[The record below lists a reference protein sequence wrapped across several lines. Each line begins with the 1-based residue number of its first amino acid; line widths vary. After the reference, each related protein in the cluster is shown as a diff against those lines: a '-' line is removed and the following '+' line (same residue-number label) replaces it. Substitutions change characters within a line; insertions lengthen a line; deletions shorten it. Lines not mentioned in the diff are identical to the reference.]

1 MSTHSI
7 LAPSSAGR
15 WAFCP
20 GAPLL
25 EAKYPQDD
33 TDDTR
38 EGEASHYIGSE
49 VLINGGA
56 ADACNDFT
64 GLTLFNGVVA
74 DQVMVDAAVV
84 YVAAVL
90 SIVPAGVASV
100 EKSVQI
106 PAIHAQCFGTPDS
119 WCYDAVKKVLHIW
132 DYKYGW
138 GIVEA
143 FENRQGLC
151 YYSGILA
158 KLGLSDN
165 DIMVALHI
173 VQPRPYHP
181 EGSVRTWLTPA
192 VNVRPLV
199 NQLHNAA
206 HKALGAD
213 PEYCSGKHCRNCKG
227 RHACLSAEQ
236 AAGYAVDISGTHTP
250 RELDNVGVGI
260 ELAILQRAAEALKY
274 RITGLEAQGLELK
287 RKGLV
292 VPGQKIS
299 YGSGSTVW
307 TKPVGEV
314 LALGDIMGVQLR
326 KPETPVTP
334 KQAITAGVSKEL
346 IESYSEHSSGKARLA
361 PDDNSK
367 TRQIFG
373 GTAQ

>member
-1 MSTHSI
+1 MSAHSI

-15 WAFCP
+15 WVFCP
-20 GAPLL
+20 GAPLH

-38 EGEASHYIGSE
+38 EGEASHHIGSE
-49 VLINGGA
+49 ILTNGGVA
-56 ADACNDFT
+56 VNCVDFLGT
-64 GLTLFNGVVA
+64 TLHNGVVV
-74 DQVMVDAAVV
+74 DTDMVDAAAI

-90 SIVPAGVASV
+90 SIGPHDSLRV
-100 EKSVQI
+100 EKSVPI
-106 PAIHAQCFGTPDS
+106 HAIHAKCFGAPDC
-119 WCYDAVKKVLHIW
+119 WYYDPIKNVLHIW

-158 KLGLSDN
+158 ELGISDN
-165 DIMVALHI
+165 DITIALHI

-181 EGSVRTWLTPA
+181 EGSVRTWLTSG
-192 VNVRPLV
+192 VGVRTLV
-199 NQLHNAA
+199 SQLYNAA

-213 PEYCSGKHCRNCKG
+213 PEYCSGKHCRNCAG

-236 AAGYAVDISGTHTP
+236 AAGYAVDISSTHTP
-250 RELDNVGVGI
+250 RELDNIGVGI

-274 RITGLEAQGLELK
+274 RITGLEAQGLALK
-287 RKGLV
+287 RKGII

-314 LALGDIMGVQLR
+314 LALGDLMGVELR

-334 KQAITAGVSKEL
+334 KQAISAGVSKEL
-346 IESYSEHSSGKARLA
+346 IESYSEHRSGKARLA